1 MIKKALSLLL
11 GLTLLPLSGCG
22 MEADPAA
29 STPVIEFE
37 AQTWTVS
44 FSGTKDSVE
53 GQAAQY
59 FADAV
64 YGATNGAV
72 TVELYPKDSLTDGGA
87 GAGLQAVADGGA
99 SIGLYDSLV
108 CEKLDPRLGVVSL
121 PFLFSSAEDA
131 AAKLDGSA
139 GAALGEILQE
149 YGLQSLGIGEAGFRF
164 PTNSLHPI
172 TAPIDLIGLKL
183 RVVDSDL
190 IQEAYQVWG
199 ADCAAADWPMV
210 FTALCTGT
218 YKGQEA
224 FLSAAD
230 AASIQS
236 VQSYLTKW
244 TGIYCCLYFCMNQ
257 ALYDGLSPELR
268 EVADRCGREAVA
280 YQRELARQEEAELLR
295 RWAKAKVAI
304 RELTAEEATAF
315 RQAAQPCYDTF
326 TAAYPDLCSFFL

>member
-1 MIKKALSLLL
+1 MKKAISLLL
-11 GLTLLPLSGCG
+11 ALTLGLLSGCAA
-22 MEADPAA
+22 EDDPAA
-29 STPVIEFE
+29 SAPVIEFE

-44 FSGTKDSVE
+44 FSGTEDSVE

-72 TVELYPKDSLTDGGA
+72 TVELCPEDSLTDGDA
-87 GAGLQAVADGGA
+87 GAGLRAVADGGA
-99 SIGLYDSLV
+99 SIGLYNSLV

-131 AAKLDGSA
+131 AAKLDGDA
-139 GAALGEILQE
+139 GAALGEILRE

-172 TAPIDLIGLKL
+172 AAPIDMTGLKL
-183 RVVDSDL
+183 RVVDSEL
-190 IQEAYQVWG
+190 IQEAYRIWG
-199 ADCAAADWPMV
+199 ADCASADWPMV

-224 FLSAAD
+224 FLSMAD

-244 TGIYCCLYFCMNQ
+244 SGIYCCLYFCVNEE
-257 ALYDGLSPELR
+257 LYDGLSPELR

-280 YQRELARQEEAELLR
+280 RQRELARQEEAEILR

-304 RELTAEEATAF
+304 RELTPEEAAAF
-315 RQAAQPCYDTF
+315 RQAAQPCYDKF
-326 TAAYPDLCSFFL
+326 SSAHPDLCSFFL

>member
-1 MIKKALSLLL
+1 MMKKALSLVLALTL
-11 GLTLLPLSGCG
+11 GLLSGCG
-22 MEADPAA
+22 TEAEPAVSA
-29 STPVIEFE
+29 PVIEFE

-72 TVELYPKDSLTDGGA
+72 TVELHPEDGLTDGDA
-87 GAGLQAVADGGA
+87 GAGLRAVADGGA
-99 SIGLYDSLV
+99 SVGLYSSLV

-131 AAKLDGSA
+131 AAKLDGDA
-139 GAALGEILQE
+139 GDALEEILKE

-172 TAPIDLIGLKL
+172 MAPIDLTGLKL
-183 RVVDSDL
+183 RVTDSEL
-190 IQEAYQVWG
+190 IREAYQIWG

-210 FTALCTGT
+210 FTALRTGT

-224 FLSAAD
+224 FLSVAD

-236 VQSYLTKW
+236 VQSYLTRW
-244 TGIYCCLYFCMNQ
+244 TGIYCCLYFCMNR

-268 EVADRCGREAVA
+268 EVADRCGREAVVR
-280 YQRELARQEEAELLR
+280 QRELARQEEAEILR

-304 RELTAEEATAF
+304 RELTAEEAMAF
-315 RQAAQPCYDTF
+315 RQAAQPCYDGF
-326 TAAYPDLCSFFL
+326 AEAYPDLSSFFL

>member
-1 MIKKALSLLL
+1 MKKALSLLL
-11 GLTLLPLSGCG
+11 ALTLGLLSGCG
-22 MEADPAA
+22 TEADPAA
-29 STPVIEFE
+29 SNPVIEFE

-44 FSGTKDSVE
+44 FSGTEDSVE
-53 GQAAQY
+53 GQAARY

-72 TVELYPKDSLTDGGA
+72 TVTLHPEDGLAGSDA

-99 SIGLYDSLV
+99 SIGLYNSLV
-108 CEKLDPRLGVVSL
+108 CEKKDPRLGVVSL

-131 AAKLDGSA
+131 AAKLDGAA
-139 GAALGEILQE
+139 GDALGEILQE

-172 TAPIDLIGLKL
+172 AAPIDLTGLKL
-183 RVVDSDL
+183 RVTDSEL
-190 IQEAYQVWG
+190 IQEAYRIWG
-199 ADCAAADWPMV
+199 ADCASADWPMV

-244 TGIYCCLYFCMNQ
+244 TGIYCCLYFCMNR
-257 ALYDGLSPELR
+257 ALYDSLSPELR
-268 EVADRCGREAVA
+268 EVADRCGREAVLR
-280 YQRELARQEEAELLR
+280 QRELARQEETETLR
-295 RWAKAKVAI
+295 RWAKAKVAV

-315 RQAAQPCYDTF
+315 RQAAQPCYDGF
-326 TAAYPDLCSFFL
+326 AAAYPELTCFFL